1 MNQPQQPRRKLIGRW
16 WVQLLVAFWILAI
29 VTIYFRL
36 RISDL
41 LEIAGMKP

>member
-1 MNQPQQPRRKLIGRW
+1 MNQPERPRRKLVERW
-16 WVQLLVAFWILAI
+16 WVQLLVALWILAI

-36 RISDL
+36 RISEL

>member
-1 MNQPQQPRRKLIGRW
+1 MNQPEQPRPKLIERW
-16 WVQLLVAFWILAI
+16 WVHLLVALWILAI
-29 VTIYFRL
+29 VTIYFRF